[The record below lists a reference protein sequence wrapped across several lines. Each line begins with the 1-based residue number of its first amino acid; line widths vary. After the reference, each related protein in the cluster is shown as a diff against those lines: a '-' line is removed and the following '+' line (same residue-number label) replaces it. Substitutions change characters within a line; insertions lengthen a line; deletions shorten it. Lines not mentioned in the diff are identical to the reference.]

1 MIKKLWLVLF
11 ILPMFLTLTSCAAQI
26 EDTNGHDD
34 YTLNT
39 LTNEDFFKNSSIT
52 KFGSVTSKINNQA
65 TLKVKKMSGIETL
78 EKINLSSG
86 NLTINTNLKI
96 TSGNIKLVLIY
107 NEEIIKEFKI
117 NGEDSYTGII
127 NGIYYLKI
135 ATESANF
142 NLQYSIIK

>member
-26 EDTNGHDD
+26 EDTNGNDD

-107 NEEIIKEFKI
+107 NEEIIKEFKLM
-117 NGEDSYTGII
+117 E
-127 NGIYYLKI
+127 KI
-135 ATESANF
+135 V
-142 NLQYSIIK
+142 IRV